1 MTLLAFITGIILGY
15 ITKHSIHVFKNK
27 DNKSKKI
34 KNEYLRR
41 GIYNNSYTISRQG
54 SKIGEVDVQ
63 FEIGEIERTSA
74 KSKVRVITLKASS
87 AEYNKGGDDY
97 DKLKSMIDNSWLI
110 SQEIEWIETP
120 IDKIRDE
127 KIDQILNEK

>member
-1 MTLLAFITGIILGY
+1 MILLAFITGIILGY
-15 ITKHSIHVFKNK
+15 VTKHSIHVIKNK
-27 DNKSKKI
+27 NNKPKI

-63 FEIGEIERTSA
+63 FEIGEIERTST
-74 KSKVRVITLKASS
+74 KSKVRVIALKASS
-87 AEYNKGGDDY
+87 AEYNKGGDDN
-97 DKLKSMIDNSWLI
+97 DKLKSMIDNSWLN

>member
-15 ITKHSIHVFKNK
+15 ITKHIIQVFKNK
-27 DNKSKKI
+27 NNKTKKT
-34 KNEYLRR
+34 NEYLRR

-54 SKIGEVDVQ
+54 SKIGEVSVQ
-63 FEIGEIERTSA
+63 FEIGEIERTSV

-97 DKLKSMIDNSWLI
+97 DKLKSMIDNSWLN
-110 SQEIEWIETP
+110 SNEIEWIEDP

-127 KIDQILNEK
+127 KLNKILGYE

>member
-15 ITKHSIHVFKNK
+15 ITKHIIQVFKNK
-27 DNKSKKI
+27 NNKTKKT
-34 KNEYLRR
+34 NEYLRR
-41 GIYNNSYTISRQG
+41 GIYNNNYTISRQG

-63 FEIGEIERTSA
+63 FEIGEIERTSV

-97 DKLKSMIDNSWLI
+97 DKLKSMIDNAWLN
-110 SQEIEWIETP
+110 SNEIEWIEEP

-127 KIDQILNEK
+127 KLNKILGYS